1 MHSLLFV
8 FFTQFSWLLSLHS
21 IACCQDVKH
30 VAEVY
35 LCNHMNTDKNIEC
48 LQNDSQSNRSKP
60 KFLYQH
66 VLPEQLLFHH
76 NLKAVFKKTH
86 IIYFLSLS
94 PSLCLSLPLFS
105 LFMVLVSGVLI
116 PASALSQLHP
126 SSGGFRTKQICYPG
140 RWRHMKEEEEEEE
153 AGKCVYVHSGEGRG
167 VILIANLTMTH
178 ECKSTFTLPPPI
190 LLHSWK
196 VTASIHYERNV
207 RLSALCFLA
216 T

>member
-30 VAEVY
+30 VAKVY

-94 PSLCLSLPLFS
+94 PPLSLS
-105 LFMVLVSGVLI
+105 V
-116 PASALSQLHP
+116 PASFFL
-126 SSGGFRTKQICYPG
+126 
-140 RWRHMKEEEEEEE
+140 
-153 AGKCVYVHSGEGRG
+153 VHGSNLRG
-167 VILIANLTMTH
+167 LDSCLG
-178 ECKSTFTLPPPI
+178 SFT
-190 LLHSWK
+190 
-196 VTASIHYERNV
+196 TASLQWRVQDQTDLLPREV
-207 RLSALCFLA
+207 KA
-216 T
+216 

>member
-1 MHSLLFV
+1 MASDPISLAFTQTSLYTFNQIPILLRNISQVSIFSVFSPPALLLMHSLLFV
-8 FFTQFSWLLSLHS
+8 FFTQFSWLLPLHS

-35 LCNHMNTDKNIEC
+35 LCNHMNTDKDIEC

-94 PSLCLSLPLFS
+94 LCLSLPLFS

-116 PASALSQLHP
+116 PASVLSQLHP
-126 SSGGFRTKQICYPG
+126 SNGGFRTKQIC
-140 RWRHMKEEEEEEE
+140 
-153 AGKCVYVHSGEGRG
+153 
-167 VILIANLTMTH
+167 
-178 ECKSTFTLPPPI
+178 
-190 LLHSWK
+190 
-196 VTASIHYERNV
+196 
-207 RLSALCFLA
+207 
-216 T
+216 